1 MHSNIKIIDNKQT
14 VEGQH
19 ADKKRGK
26 GVGRG
31 EKERLLSVNTPDPTL
46 QQTPSKSCSFMF
58 ECVSFINSKALAG
71 ELRWRH

>member
-31 EKERLLSVNTPDPTL
+31 EKEILLSGSTPYSL
-46 QQTPSKSCSFMF
+46 GKHQESLGLSCLSVGSI
-58 ECVSFINSKALAG
+58 CKLVG
-71 ELRWRH
+71 ELRRRPRK